1 MIRLGFLSFLV
12 SSGFSI
18 PATHVFGPTV
28 NAFLLAEKGV
38 EARIATAAPSARDA
52 DVVQVVP
59 GTPFGMMRAN
69 VAAAFLGHGIT
80 RSDSTKRVHAIAAP
94 TLAMLGVLTLPDV
107 GALF

>member
-1 MIRLGFLSFLV
+1 
-12 SSGFSI
+12 
-18 PATHVFGPTV
+18 
-28 NAFLLAEKGV
+28 
-38 EARIATAAPSARDA
+38 
-52 DVVQVVP
+52 
-59 GTPFGMMRAN
+59 MMRAN

>member
-1 MIRLGFLSFLV
+1 MTPER
-12 SSGFSI
+12 
-18 PATHVFGPTV
+18 HVFGPTV
-28 NAFLLAEKGV
+28 NAFLPPEKGG
-38 EARIATAAPSARDA
+38 EARIATVALSARDA

-69 VAAAFLGHGIT
+69 VAASFLGHGIT

-94 TLAMLGVLTLPDV
+94 TLAMLAVLTLLDV